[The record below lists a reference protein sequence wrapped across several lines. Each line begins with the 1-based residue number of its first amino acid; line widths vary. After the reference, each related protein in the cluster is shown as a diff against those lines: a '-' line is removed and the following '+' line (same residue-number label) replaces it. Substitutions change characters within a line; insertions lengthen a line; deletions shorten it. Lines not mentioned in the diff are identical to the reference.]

1 MHFIFTTFIDNRE
14 SQSCIFIVKLLWFFF
29 STQLRRFFTDIR
41 CYCAIYLFKVCD
53 IEVLLHHISI
63 SYRENC
69 SFVNGVKLCPSLRSN
84 HESQIIQ
91 SHIDFSCKSF
101 HQIRMICASVF
112 ICRERD
118 NNIVVRIMLTF
129 CVGV

>member
-1 MHFIFTTFIDNRE
+1 MYIYCKIT
-14 SQSCIFIVKLLWFFF
+14 LFFF

-41 CYCAIYLFKVCD
+41 CICAIYLFKVCD